1 MPELIGLFSLPMLT
15 PYDYSIDQPL
25 SHEDAA
31 GVVDLFRTTYNE
43 NYHFQYRTTAR
54 ALLDHL
60 MVSAAAG
67 AILKDGDKVIGH
79 IGYRFCSDTELVV
92 MGRLATHPEY
102 RGQGLGSK
110 LGRCAFEMVDKS
122 QIILWNA
129 LGGDAKSAKIAQS
142 LGFQRAGESFAR
154 FPDYFNIGS
163 RIDSERYYYL
173 GNNATQGSEVE
184 LHDDALYYR
193 LSPSGLAAQ
202 SGRFERLEL
211 SSNSIC
217 VDEILSL
224 LPDEFFENDSF
235 SELLLPS
242 SLNLPGFIE
251 CGIDFIKR
259 QKFYTYQLSKF
270 CHQFSKV
277 SGW

>member
-1 MPELIGLFSLPMLT
+1 MLT

-43 NYHFQYRTTAR
+43 NYHSQYRTTAR

-102 RGQGLGSK
+102 RGQGLGSR
-110 LGRCAFEMVDKS
+110 LAQYAFETVDKG

-129 LGGDAKSAKIAQS
+129 LGGDIKSAKIARN
-142 LGFQRAGESFAR
+142 LGFQQAGDSYAR

-163 RIDSERYYYL
+163 RIDSERYYYI
-173 GNNATQGSEVE
+173 GSSLFDRGDCERAENV
-184 LHDDALYYR
+184 LYYR
-193 LSPSGLAAQ
+193 LAPNGLSAQ

-211 SSNSIC
+211 SSNGIC

-224 LPDEFFENDSF
+224 LPDEFFENNSF
-235 SELLLPS
+235 SELLLPR
-242 SLNLPGFIE
+242 SLELPGFIE
-251 CGIDFIKR
+251 CGVDFIRR

-270 CHQFSKV
+270 CHLFSKV